1 MDVFSW
7 KFEDLKTYDID
18 IVQHKILLEH
28 GINIFRKKLRPFNPL
43 FLATIEEVRKL
54 IDSQIIIPLE
64 YLEWVENLVPIKKRV
79 ER

>member
-7 KFEDLKTYDID
+7 KFEDLKTYDIN

-28 GINIFRKKLRPFNPL
+28 GINLFRKKQRKFNPL

-54 IDSQIIIPLE
+54 IYAQIIIPLE
-64 YLEWVENLVPIKKRV
+64 YLEWVANLVPIKKRV